1 MAKFNHNRFAEI
13 PAPTLNR
20 NKFKRTFGHKTTL
33 NEGELIP
40 VHLDEVYAGD
50 TLNGKTSM
58 FLRMTTPITPVMDNL
73 DLDLF
78 AFFVPSRLVFKD
90 YYKMFGEQENPQD
103 SVNYVVPSI
112 KFSDDNT
119 TGFAERSLADY
130 FGIPTKVKIPDV
142 DMPIALPFRAYNLI
156 WNEWFRDQNLQDSLP
171 VPLDAMDDSEELYTI
186 QRRNKKHDYF
196 TSCLPFAQ
204 KGESVNLPIVGNAN
218 IDYNFSGNL
227 NVLGTVDA
235 TGQGYYS
242 STNPSSKF
250 SLVSDASK
258 NITTSIVQVSNPIL
272 HAHSFAGSVSTS
284 SMEDYFS
291 NSYVDLTSAS
301 SITINNLREAIS
313 IQHILERRA
322 RAGTRD
328 VEILQ
333 STYGVSPT
341 DSRLQRPELV
351 AVSRGKLNI
360 TPVAQTSET
369 SSTPLGDLAAI
380 GTITATLNFSYSA
393 VENGYF
399 FILASPRAD
408 LTYWQGMPRMFSKK
422 GFLDFM
428 DPMRA
433 NLGEQPVLRKE
444 LLLTSDE
451 EYNNE
456 VFGYLPNFDDL
467 RFGRSLLTGNFRP
480 NAEDSLDIWH
490 FAEEFSTDAGNEKD
504 KPDLRPVLSSEFI
517 TQKSPIDRVLAVQD
531 FPHFFGDV
539 YSKISTYRVLP
550 RYGIP
555 GLRRI

>member
-103 SVNYVVPSI
+103 SVNYIVPSI
-112 KFSDDNT
+112 KFSDGNI

-204 KGESVNLPIVGNAN
+204 KGDAVNLP
-218 IDYNFSGNL
+218 
-227 NVLGTVDA
+227 LGTSAPITGDFAFNGTGHANNLVNIVDSNGNPKFLFRANSDYVGVGSTALGEGKTLYADLSDA
-235 TGQGYYS
+235 T
-242 STNPSSKF
+242 
-250 SLVSDASK
+250 
-258 NITTSIVQVSNPIL
+258 
-272 HAHSFAGSVSTS
+272 
-284 SMEDYFS
+284 
-291 NSYVDLTSAS
+291 
-301 SITINNLREAIS
+301 SITINSLREAIS

-322 RAGTRD
+322 RSGTRD

-351 AVSRGKLNI
+351 SVSRGKLDI

-444 LLLTSDE
+444 LLITDDE

-480 NAEDSLDIWH
+480 NADDSLDIWH
-490 FAEEFSTDAGNEKD
+490 FAEEFSTDAGNGED

-517 TQKSPIDRVLAVQD
+517 TQKSPIDRVLAVND